1 MHNAFVRAATEET
14 QSLLIPTLPDLIWG
28 TLAFAII
35 LVFVLWKLV
44 PRFNET
50 LDARRDAIEGG
61 LKKAEIAQAEA
72 KQAQE
77 KYTDQLAD
85 ARAEAASIR
94 EQARLDATVIAN
106 EVKAQASADAARI
119 TATAQAQIEAERQ
132 SAFVTLRNEVGTLAV
147 DLASGVVGESLTDD
161 KKAAAVVDRFLA
173 ELESSEK
180 ASN

>member
-1 MHNAFVRAATEET
+1 MHNAFVRAAET
-14 QSLLIPTLPDLIWG
+14 QSLLLPTWPDLIWG

-35 LVFVLWKLV
+35 LFFVIWKLV
-44 PRFNET
+44 PAMNKT
-50 LDARRDAIEGG
+50 LDARREAIEGG
-61 LKKAEIAQAEA
+61 LQKAELAQAEA

-77 KYTDQLAD
+77 KYTDQLAE

-106 EVKAQASADAARI
+106 EVKAQATVDAARI

-132 SAFVTLRNEVGTLAV
+132 SAFVTLRNEVGMLAV